1 MSQWQGGLPSNVV
14 SPPTLSPG
22 WRNTSIFIQGQK
34 PKQANSHN
42 RDPGS
47 KSWLCLLGTWIKD
60 FTLLELSYCLK
71 RSINNIPS
79 RIVTINS
86 AEDVKWNAYDVEG
99 DCLLIKA
106 KELVGVER
114 SKAAKPEK
122 RFPTHYDLH
131 PTLHTP
137 HLHAKTMQRLQQHQE
152 QQREGGW
159 TWRAFSPA
167 QGLDRSLEA
176 VIGLLAPLKD
186 RDQRKQK
193 ARCKVY

>member
-1 MSQWQGGLPSNVV
+1 MSQWQGGLPRNVI

-34 PKQANSHN
+34 PKQANSN
-42 RDPGS
+42 DRDPGS

-60 FTLLELSYCLK
+60 FTLPELSYCLK

-106 KELVGVER
+106 KELGR
-114 SKAAKPEK
+114 GGGNGAKQLSQRRGSP
-122 RFPTHYDLH
+122 PTM
-131 PTLHTP
+131 TCTP
-137 HLHAKTMQRLQQHQE
+137 HSIPHTFMPKPCRDCSSTRSSKGKVGGPGGPSAQH
-152 QQREGGW
+152 
-159 TWRAFSPA
+159 RALTGP
-167 QGLDRSLEA
+167 
-176 VIGLLAPLKD
+176 
-186 RDQRKQK
+186 
-193 ARCKVY
+193 